1 MIMSFLATFFNLHL
15 IFILT
20 LMKISL
26 KLSVSKLF
34 FALFFLFVINCFSH
48 SYLQ

>member
-34 FALFFLFVINCFSH
+34 FALSFFLFFFPFFFCLS
-48 SYLQ
+48 

>member
-1 MIMSFLATFFNLHL
+1 MIMGFLATFFNLHF

-34 FALFFLFVINCFSH
+34 FALFFFFLFFCLS
-48 SYLQ
+48 